1 MVKVVVPIN
10 GVTDTNIVNDAA
22 LSVLLVELHTTC
34 VWAVSIFDAYSRR

>member
-1 MVKVVVPIN
+1 MVNVVVPIN

-34 VWAVSIFDAYSRR
+34 VFVVSTFVAY